1 MSCTAT
7 LQRELRALAVSAT
20 LVGVLVAAAL
30 VPSAVRADEGMWTFD
45 HLPLQ
50 QLKERYGFTPTPG
63 WIEHVQKASINF
75 GGGSGAFVS
84 PDGLALTNHHVALGQ
99 LAKLSSPGHDY
110 VRDGFFARTRA
121 EELSCP
127 DLELK
132 VMMTSEDVTA
142 RVLGAVD
149 SAAADSGQSVQRKAA
164 MARIEQEASR
174 DGLKGEVVELYRGG
188 EYWLYRYKTYKDVRL
203 VCAPEE
209 QAAAFGGDPDNF
221 SFPRHDL
228 DFAFFR
234 VYEDGQPVRTQHWF
248 RWSKD
253 GAREGDLVFVSGNPG
268 STRRLYTVAQLDH
281 ERNLDLPLRI
291 RLNEQRLEAY
301 NAYEARGSEQ
311 ARQARDRIR
320 GLENNLKRQHGFLEA
335 LSDSGVMGMQRRAEA
350 TLRQRIAK
358 NQAASGLAILT
369 WERIAAAMKELGR
382 RHTEYV
388 TRDFGRSSRLLDI
401 ANGIVRYTAEVVKPN
416 EQRFKEYRDAKL
428 DSERFRLFSRA
439 PVYPE
444 MEEMILGVIL
454 TQCADELGAD
464 DPFVKLALDGR
475 TPQEVVRTLIS
486 GTKLGDPAVRKAL
499 VEGGAKAVAASKD
512 PLIVWARKLDA
523 PYREL
528 RAWFEDHV
536 QSVETLDGGRIA
548 RARFVLDGRALPP
561 DATGS
566 LRLSY
571 GKVAGYPQLTSRVP
585 WATTFHGL
593 FDRSLGF
600 SGKPPFDL
608 PARLAEHEK
617 DLDLNTPLNFVSTD
631 DIIGGNSGSAV
642 LNREGEYVGLVF
654 DGNVQA
660 YAWDYYYTDEQ
671 ARCISVHS
679 KALTEALR
687 KIYDM
692 GALADEVEGKK

>member
-1 MSCTAT
+1 MNRTDT
-7 LQRELRALAVSAT
+7 FRRRTRALVASAT
-20 LVGVLVAAAL
+20 LLVVAIAAGV
-30 VPSAVRADEGMWTFD
+30 VPAAVRADEGMWTFD
-45 HLPLQ
+45 HLPLR
-50 QLKERYGFTPTPG
+50 QLQERYGFTPTPE

-99 LAKLSSPGHDY
+99 LAKLSSPEHDY
-110 VRDGFFARTRA
+110 IRDGFFARTRT
-121 EELSCP
+121 EELPCP

-132 VMMTSEDVTA
+132 VLMTSEDVTA

-149 SAAADSGQSVQRKAA
+149 STVTDSAQNDQRKAT
-164 MARIEQEASR
+164 MARIEQETSR

-209 QAAAFGGDPDNF
+209 QAASFGGDLDNF

-234 VYEDGQPVRTQHWF
+234 VYEDGQPVRPQHWF
-248 RWSKD
+248 RWSKE
-253 GAREGDLVFVSGNPG
+253 GAREGELVFVAGNPG
-268 STRRLYTVAQLDH
+268 TTKRLYTVAQLDH

-291 RLNEQRLEAY
+291 RLNEQRLAAY
-301 NAYEARGSEQ
+301 NAYAARGPEQ

-350 TLRQRIAK
+350 DLRQRIAR

-369 WERIAAAMKELGR
+369 WERIAGAMKELGR

-388 TRDFGRSSRLLDI
+388 AREFGRSSRLLDI
-401 ANGIVRYTAEVVKPN
+401 ANGIVRYTTEVAKPN
-416 EQRFKEYRDAKL
+416 ERRFKEYRDAKL

-444 MEEMILGVIL
+444 MEEMALGLVL
-454 TQCADELGAD
+454 QQCRDELGAEH
-464 DPFVKLALDGR
+464 PFVQLALGGR
-475 TPQEVVRTLIS
+475 TPQEVARTLVA
-486 GTKLGDPAVRKAL
+486 GTKLGNPAVRKAL
-499 VEGGAKAVAASKD
+499 IEGGAKAVAASKD

-528 RAWFEDHV
+528 RAWHEGRV

-548 RARFVLDGRALPP
+548 RARFILEGRALPP

-571 GKVAGYPQLTSRVP
+571 GKAVGYPQLTSQVP

-593 FDRSLGF
+593 FDRSVGF
-600 SGKPPFDL
+600 GGKPPFDL
-608 PARLAEHEK
+608 PARIAEHER

-654 DGNVQA
+654 DGNVQS
-660 YAWDYYYTDEQ
+660 YAWDYYYTEEQ
-671 ARCISVHS
+671 ARCVSVHS
-679 KALTEALR
+679 KALIEALR

-692 GALADEVEGKK
+692 GALADEVEGK

>member
-1 MSCTAT
+1 MSRTAT
-7 LQRELRALAVSAT
+7 LRRGTRALAASAA
-20 LVGVLVAAAL
+20 LLAGLVAAVLLPAA
-30 VPSAVRADEGMWTFD
+30 SRADEGMWTFD
-45 HLPLQ
+45 RLPLR
-50 QLKERYGFTPTPG
+50 QLQERYGFTPTPE
-63 WIEHVQKASINF
+63 WIENVQKASINF

-99 LAKLSSPGHDY
+99 LAKLSSPEHDY

-121 EELSCP
+121 EELPCP

-132 VMMTSEDVTA
+132 VLMTSEDVTV

-149 SAAADSGQSVQRKAA
+149 SAAADSAQSNQRKAA
-164 MARIEQEASR
+164 MARIEQETSR

-209 QAAAFGGDPDNF
+209 QAASFGGDLDNF

-234 VYEDGQPVRTQHWF
+234 VYEDGQPVRPEHWF
-248 RWSKD
+248 RWSKE
-253 GAREGDLVFVSGNPG
+253 GAREGELVFVSGNPG

-291 RLNEQRLEAY
+291 RLNEQRLAAY
-301 NAYEARGSEQ
+301 NAYAARGPEQ

-350 TLRQRIAK
+350 NLRQRIAM

-369 WERIAAAMKELGR
+369 WERIAGAMKELGR

-388 TRDFGRSSRLLDI
+388 TREFGRSSRLLDI
-401 ANGIVRYTAEVVKPN
+401 ANGIVRYTTEVVKPN

-428 DSERFRLFSRA
+428 DSERFRLFSSA

-444 MEEMILGVIL
+444 MEEMALGAVL
-454 TQCADELGAD
+454 KQCLDELGAE
-464 DPFVKLALDGR
+464 DPFVRLALGGR
-475 TPQEVVRTLIS
+475 TPQEVARTLV
-486 GTKLGDPAVRKAL
+486 GDPAVRKAL
-499 VEGGAKAVAASKD
+499 IEGGAKAVAASKD

-528 RAWFEDHV
+528 RAWHEGRV

-548 RARFVLDGRALPP
+548 RARFVLDGHALPP

-571 GKVAGYPQLTSRVP
+571 GKVAGYPQLTTQVP

-600 SGKPPFDL
+600 GGKPPFDL
-608 PARLAEHEK
+608 PARIAEHEK

-654 DGNVQA
+654 DGNVQS
-660 YAWDYYYTDEQ
+660 YAWDYYYTEEQ
-671 ARCISVHS
+671 ARCVSVHS
-679 KALTEALR
+679 RALTEALR

-692 GALADEVEGKK
+692 GALADEVEGR

>member
-1 MSCTAT
+1 MSRTAT
-7 LQRELRALAVSAT
+7 FRRGTRASAT
-20 LVGVLVAAAL
+20 LLVVLIAAGF
-30 VPSAVRADEGMWTFD
+30 VPAAVRADEGMWTFD

-50 QLKERYGFTPTPG
+50 QLQERYGFAPTPE

-99 LAKLSSPGHDY
+99 LAKMSSPGHDY

-121 EELSCP
+121 EELACP

-132 VMMTSEDVTA
+132 VLVASEDVTA
-142 RVLGAVD
+142 RVLGAAD
-149 SAAADSGQSVQRKAA
+149 SAATDSAQSDQRKTA

-174 DGLKGEVVELYRGG
+174 EGLKGEVIELYRGG

-209 QAAAFGGDPDNF
+209 QAAFFGGDLDNF
-221 SFPRHDL
+221 CFPRHDL

-234 VYEDGQPVRTQHWF
+234 VYEDGQPVHPQHWF
-248 RWSKD
+248 RWSKE
-253 GAREGDLVFVSGNPG
+253 GAREGDLVFVAGNPG
-268 STRRLYTVAQLDH
+268 TTKRLYTVAQFDH

-291 RLNEQRLEAY
+291 RLNDQRLAAY
-301 NAYEARGSEQ
+301 RAYEARGPEQ

-320 GLENNLKRQHGFLEA
+320 GLENNLKRQHGFLEV
-335 LSDSGVMGMQRRAEA
+335 LCDSGVMGMQRRAEA
-350 TLRQRIAK
+350 NLRQRIAR
-358 NQAASGLAILT
+358 NQVASGLAILT
-369 WERIAAAMKELGR
+369 WERIAGAMKELGR

-388 TRDFGRSSRLLDI
+388 ARDFSRSSRLLDI
-401 ANGIVRYTAEVVKPN
+401 ANGIVRYTTEVTKPN
-416 EQRFKEYRDAKL
+416 ELRFKEYRDAKL

-444 MEEMILGVIL
+444 LEEMILGVVL
-454 TQCADELGAD
+454 KQCADELGAD
-464 DPFVKLALDGR
+464 DPFVRVALGGR
-475 TPQEVVRTLIS
+475 TPQDVAHTLVA

-499 VEGGAKAVAASKD
+499 IEGGPKAVTASKD

-528 RAWFEDHV
+528 RAWYEGRV

-548 RARFVLDGRALPP
+548 RARFVLEGRSLPP

-571 GKVAGYPQLTSRVP
+571 GKAAGYPQLTTLVP

-593 FDRSLGF
+593 FDRSLSFG
-600 SGKPPFDL
+600 GKPPFDL
-608 PARLAEHEK
+608 PARIAGHEK
-617 DLDLNTPLNFVSTD
+617 DLDLATPLNFVSTD

-642 LNREGEYVGLVF
+642 LNRAGEYVGLVF

-671 ARCISVHS
+671 ARCVSVHS
-679 KALTEALR
+679 KALMEALR

-692 GALADEVEGKK
+692 GALADEVEGKQ

>member
-1 MSCTAT
+1 MSRTAT
-7 LQRELRALAVSAT
+7 FRRGTRALAASAT
-20 LVGVLVAAAL
+20 LLVAVAVAVL
-30 VPSAVRADEGMWTFD
+30 LPAAVRADEGMWTFD
-45 HLPLQ
+45 NLPLK
-50 QLKERYGFTPTPG
+50 QLQERYGFAPTPE

-99 LAKLSSPGHDY
+99 LAKLSSPEHDY
-110 VRDGFFARTRA
+110 IRDGFFARTRA
-121 EELSCP
+121 EELPCP

-132 VMMTSEDVTA
+132 VLMISEDVTV

-149 SAAADSGQSVQRKAA
+149 SVAADSAQSDQRKAA

-209 QAAAFGGDPDNF
+209 QAASFGGDLDNF
-221 SFPRHDL
+221 CFPRHDL

-253 GAREGDLVFVSGNPG
+253 GAREGELVFVSGNPG

-291 RLNEQRLEAY
+291 RLSDQRLTAY
-301 NAYEARGSEQ
+301 NAYAARGPEQ

-335 LSDSGVMGMQRRAEA
+335 LSDTGVIGMQRRAEA
-350 TLRQRIAK
+350 DLRQRIAR
-358 NQAASGLAILT
+358 NQVASGLAILT
-369 WERIAAAMKELGR
+369 WERIAGAMKELGR

-388 TRDFGRSSRLLDI
+388 AREFGRSSRLLDI
-401 ANGIVRYTAEVVKPN
+401 ANGIVRYTTEVVKPN
-416 EQRFKEYRDAKL
+416 EQRFKEYRDTKL

-444 MEEMILGVIL
+444 MEEAILGLVL
-454 TQCADELGAD
+454 QQCRDELGAD
-464 DPFVKLALDGR
+464 DQFVQLALGGR
-475 TPQEVVRTLIS
+475 TPQEVARTLVT

-499 VEGGAKAVAASKD
+499 IEGGAKAVAASKD

-528 RAWFEDHV
+528 RAWHEDRV

-548 RARFVLDGRALPP
+548 RARFVLEGRALPP

-571 GKVAGYPQLTSRVP
+571 GKAIGYPQLTTQVP

-600 SGKPPFDL
+600 GGKPPFDL
-608 PARLAEHEK
+608 PARIAEHEK

-654 DGNVQA
+654 DGNVQS
-660 YAWDYYYTDEQ
+660 YAWDYYYTEEQ
-671 ARCISVHS
+671 ARCVSVHS

-692 GALADEVEGKK
+692 GALADEVEGR

>member
-1 MSCTAT
+1 MSRTSMS
-7 LQRELRALAVSAT
+7 RRGIRAVGARPLFFAVLIAA
-20 LVGVLVAAAL
+20 VLSPAAL
-30 VPSAVRADEGMWTFD
+30 RADEGMWTLD
-45 HLPLQ
+45 NLPVKQLQ
-50 QLKERYGFTPTPG
+50 ERYGFTPTPE

-99 LAKLSSPGHDY
+99 LAKMSSPGHDY
-110 VRDGFFARTRA
+110 VHDGFFARTRA
-121 EELSCP
+121 EEIPCP

-132 VMMTSEDVTA
+132 VLMSSEDVTA

-149 SAAADSGQSVQRKAA
+149 SAATDRLQSSQRKAA
-164 MARIEQEASR
+164 MARIEQEASAA
-174 DGLKGEVVELYRGG
+174 GLRGEVVELYRGG
-188 EYWLYRYKTYKDVRL
+188 EYWLHRYKTYKDVRL

-209 QAAAFGGDPDNF
+209 QAAFFGGDPDNF
-221 SFPRHDL
+221 CFPRHDL

-234 VYEDGQPVRTQHWF
+234 VYENGQAVHPQHWF

-253 GAREGDLVFVSGNPG
+253 GAREGDLVFVAGNPG
-268 STRRLYTVAQLDH
+268 TTKRLYTVAQLEL
-281 ERNLDLPLRI
+281 ERSLDLPLRI
-291 RLNEQRLEAY
+291 RLNGQRLAAY
-301 NAYEARGSEQ
+301 RAYEARGSEQ

-320 GLENNLKRQHGFLEA
+320 GLENNLKRQQGFLEV
-335 LSDSGVMGMQRRAEA
+335 LGDSGVMKARRDAEA
-350 TLRQRIAK
+350 GLRQRIAR
-358 NQAASGLAILT
+358 NQAASGLAIGT
-369 WERIAAAMKELGR
+369 WERIAGAMKEMAR
-382 RHTEYV
+382 RHREYV
-388 TRDFGRSSRLLDI
+388 VRDFSRSSRLLDI

-416 EQRFKEYRDAKL
+416 EQRLKEYRDAKL

-444 MEEMILGVIL
+444 MEEMILGL
-454 TQCADELGAD
+454 LLQECLDELGPGH
-464 DPFVKLALDGR
+464 PFVQAALGGR
-475 TPQEVVRTLIS
+475 APKEVAHALVA
-486 GTKLGDPAVRKAL
+486 GTKLGDPAVRKVL

-512 PLIVWARKLDA
+512 PLVVWARKLDA

-528 RAWFEDHV
+528 RAWYEDEV

-548 RARFVLDGRALPP
+548 RARFVLEGRSLPP
-561 DATGS
+561 DATGT

-571 GKVAGYPQLTSRVP
+571 GKAAGYPQLTSVVP

-593 FDRSLGF
+593 YDRSAGF
-600 SGKPPFDL
+600 GGRPPFDL
-608 PARLAEHEK
+608 PARIAEHEK
-617 DLDLNTPLNFVSTD
+617 DLDLNTPLDFVSTD

-642 LNREGEYVGLVF
+642 LNRDGEYVGLVF

-671 ARCISVHS
+671 ARCVSVHS

-692 GALADEVEGKK
+692 GGLADELEGK

>member
-1 MSCTAT
+1 MSRTAT
-7 LQRELRALAVSAT
+7 LRRGTRALAASAA
-20 LVGVLVAAAL
+20 LLAGLVAAVLLPAA
-30 VPSAVRADEGMWTFD
+30 SRADEGMWTFD
-45 HLPLQ
+45 RLPLR
-50 QLKERYGFTPTPG
+50 QLQERYGFTPTPE
-63 WIEHVQKASINF
+63 WIENVQKASINF

-99 LAKLSSPGHDY
+99 LAKLSSPEHDY

-121 EELSCP
+121 EELPCP

-132 VMMTSEDVTA
+132 VLMTSEDVTV

-149 SAAADSGQSVQRKAA
+149 SAAADSAQSNQRKAA
-164 MARIEQEASR
+164 MARIEQETSR

-209 QAAAFGGDPDNF
+209 QAASFGGDLDNF

-234 VYEDGQPVRTQHWF
+234 VYEDGQPVRPEHWF
-248 RWSKD
+248 RWSKE
-253 GAREGDLVFVSGNPG
+253 GAREGELVFVSGNPG

-291 RLNEQRLEAY
+291 RLNEQRLAAY
-301 NAYEARGSEQ
+301 NAYAARGPEQ

-350 TLRQRIAK
+350 NLRQRIAM

-369 WERIAAAMKELGR
+369 WERIAGAMKELGR

-388 TRDFGRSSRLLDI
+388 TREFGRSSRLLDI
-401 ANGIVRYTAEVVKPN
+401 ANGIVRYTTEVVKPN

-428 DSERFRLFSRA
+428 DSERFRLFSSA

-444 MEEMILGVIL
+444 MEEMALGAVL
-454 TQCADELGAD
+454 KQCLDELGAE
-464 DPFVKLALDGR
+464 DPFVRLALGGR
-475 TPQEVVRTLIS
+475 TPQEVARTLVG

-499 VEGGAKAVAASKD
+499 IEGGAKAVAASKD

-528 RAWFEDHV
+528 RAWHEGRV

-548 RARFVLDGRALPP
+548 RARFVLDGHALPP

-571 GKVAGYPQLTSRVP
+571 GKVAGYPQLTTQVP

-600 SGKPPFDL
+600 GGKPPFDL
-608 PARLAEHEK
+608 PARIAEHEK

-642 LNREGEYVGLVF
+642 LNREGEY
-654 DGNVQA
+654 
-660 YAWDYYYTDEQ
+660 AWSST
-671 ARCISVHS
+671 ATCSPTPGTTTTPRSRRAASRC
-679 KALTEALR
+679 TR
-687 KIYDM
+687 
-692 GALADEVEGKK
+692 GR

>member
-1 MSCTAT
+1 MSRTAPFRRGT
-7 LQRELRALAVSAT
+7 RVLAVSAA
-20 LVGVLVAAAL
+20 LLLAVVAAVLHPA
-30 VPSAVRADEGMWTFD
+30 AVRADEGMWTFD

-50 QLKERYGFTPTPG
+50 QLQERYGFTPTPE

-99 LAKLSSPGHDY
+99 LAKLSSPEHDY
-110 VRDGFFARTRA
+110 IRDGFFARTRA
-121 EELSCP
+121 EEIACP

-132 VMMTSEDVTA
+132 VLMTSEDVTA

-149 SAAADSGQSVQRKAA
+149 STVADSVQSDQRKAA
-164 MARIEQEASR
+164 TARIEQEASR
-174 DGLKGEVVELYRGG
+174 DGLRGEVVELYRGG

-209 QAAAFGGDPDNF
+209 QAASFGGDPDNF
-221 SFPRHDL
+221 NFPRHDL

-234 VYEDGQPVRTQHWF
+234 VYEDGQPVRPQHWF
-248 RWSKD
+248 RWSKE

-268 STRRLYTVAQLDH
+268 STRRLYTLAQLDH

-291 RLNEQRLEAY
+291 RLNDQRLAAY
-301 NAYEARGSEQ
+301 NAYAARGPEQ
-311 ARQARDRIR
+311 ARQVRDRIR

-335 LSDSGVMGMQRRAEA
+335 LSDSGVMGMQQRAEA
-350 TLRQRIAK
+350 NLRQRIAK
-358 NQAASGLAILT
+358 NQVASGMALLT
-369 WERIAAAMKELGR
+369 WERIAAAMKELGG
-382 RHTEYV
+382 RHKEYV
-388 TRDFGRSSRLLDI
+388 VRELGRSSRLLDF
-401 ANGIVRYTAEVVKPN
+401 ANGIMRYTAEVAKPN

-428 DSERFRLFSRA
+428 ESERFRLFSRA

-444 MEEMILGVIL
+444 LEEMALGLVL
-454 TQCADELGAD
+454 KQCADELGTD
-464 DPFVKLALDGR
+464 HPFVRLALGGR
-475 TPQEVVRTLIS
+475 TPQEVARSLVA

-499 VEGGAKAVAASKD
+499 IAGGAKAVAASKD
-512 PLIVWARKLDA
+512 PLLVWARKLDA

-528 RAWFEDHV
+528 RAWHEARV
-536 QSVETLDGGRIA
+536 QSVETVDGGRIA
-548 RARFVLDGRALPP
+548 RARFALEGRALPP

-571 GKVAGYPQLTSRVP
+571 GKVAGYPQLTTLVP

-608 PARLAEHEK
+608 PARIAAHEK

-660 YAWDYYYTDEQ
+660 YAWDYYYTEEQ
-671 ARCISVHS
+671 ARCVSVHS

-692 GALADEVEGKK
+692 GALADEVEGK

>member
-1 MSCTAT
+1 MSLIAVC
-7 LQRELRALAVSAT
+7 RRGSSALVCSAT
-20 LVGVLVAAAL
+20 LLALLVSVVQ
-30 VPSAVRADEGMWTFD
+30 VPAVRADEGMWTFD
-45 HLPLQ
+45 HLPLKPLQ
-50 QLKERYGFTPTPG
+50 ERYGFAATPE

-99 LAKLSSPGHDY
+99 LAKLSSPEHDY

-132 VMMTSEDVTA
+132 VLMSSEDVTA
-142 RVLGAVD
+142 AVLGAVD
-149 SAAADSGQSVQRKAA
+149 SSSADAAQSSQRKAA
-164 MARIEQEASR
+164 MARIEQGASR

-209 QAAAFGGDPDNF
+209 QAASFGGDPDNF

-234 VYEDGQPVRTQHWF
+234 VYEDGQPVHPKHWF
-248 RWSKD
+248 RWSKE
-253 GAREGDLVFVSGNPG
+253 GAREGELAFVSGNPG
-268 STRRLYTVAQLDH
+268 STRRLYTVAQLEH
-281 ERNLDLPLRI
+281 ERGLDLPLRI
-291 RLNEQRLEAY
+291 RLNEQRLAAY
-301 NAYEARGSEQ
+301 NAYEARGPEQ

-335 LSDSGVMGMQRRAEA
+335 LSDPEVMKARRVAEEN
-350 TLRQRIAK
+350 LRQRIAT
-358 NQAASGLAILT
+358 NQVASGIAILT
-369 WERIAAAMKELGR
+369 WERIADAMKELGR
-382 RHTEYV
+382 RHKEYV
-388 TRDFGRSSRLLDI
+388 VREFGRSSRLLDI
-401 ANGIVRYTAEVVKPN
+401 ANGIVRYTAEVAKPN
-416 EQRFKEYRDAKL
+416 EQRFREYRDARL

-444 MEEMILGVIL
+444 MEEMALGVL
-454 TQCADELGAD
+454 LQQCVDELGAA
-464 DPFVKLALDGR
+464 DPFVQLALGGR
-475 TPQEVVRTLIS
+475 TPQEVARTLVA
-486 GTKLGDPAVRKAL
+486 GTKLADPAVRKTL
-499 VEGGAKAVAASKD
+499 VDGGAKAVAASKD

-523 PYREL
+523 PYREM
-528 RAWFEDHV
+528 RTWYEDRV

-548 RARFVLDGRALPP
+548 RARFVLDGRATPP

-571 GKVAGYPQLTSRVP
+571 GKVAGYPQLTTLVP

-593 FDRSLGF
+593 FDRSAGF
-600 SGKPPFDL
+600 GGKPPFDL
-608 PARLAEHEK
+608 PARIAAHEK

-642 LNREGEYVGLVF
+642 LNREGEYIGLVF
-654 DGNVQA
+654 DGNVQS

-671 ARCISVHS
+671 ARCVSVHS
-679 KALTEALR
+679 RALTEALR
-687 KIYDM
+687 RIYDM
-692 GALADEVEGKK
+692 GALADEVEGK

>member
-1 MSCTAT
+1 MSRTAT
-7 LQRELRALAVSAT
+7 FRRGTRALAASAALLACLIAVI
-20 LVGVLVAAAL
+20 LVPAAA
-30 VPSAVRADEGMWTFD
+30 RADEGMWTFD
-45 HLPLQ
+45 HLPLK
-50 QLKERYGFTPTPG
+50 QLQERYGFTPTPE

-75 GGGSGAFVS
+75 GGGSGSFVS

-121 EELSCP
+121 EELPCP

-132 VMMTSEDVTA
+132 VLMTSEDVTV

-149 SAAADSGQSVQRKAA
+149 SAAADSAQSNQRKAA

-209 QAAAFGGDPDNF
+209 QAASFGGDPDNF
-221 SFPRHDL
+221 CFPRHDL
-228 DFAFFR
+228 DFTFFR
-234 VYEDGQPVRTQHWF
+234 IYEDGQPVRPQHWF
-248 RWSKD
+248 RWSKE

-291 RLNEQRLEAY
+291 RLSEQRLAAY
-301 NAYEARGSEQ
+301 NAYAASGPEQ

-350 TLRQRIAK
+350 DLRQRIAR
-358 NQAASGLAILT
+358 NQVASGLAILT
-369 WERIAAAMKELGR
+369 WERIAGAMKELGR
-382 RHTEYV
+382 RHAEYV
-388 TRDFGRSSRLLDI
+388 AREFGRSSRLLDI
-401 ANGIVRYTAEVVKPN
+401 ANGIVRYTSEVVKPN

-444 MEEMILGVIL
+444 LEEMALGLILK
-454 TQCADELGAD
+454 QCVDELGAD
-464 DPFVKLALDGR
+464 DPFVQLALGGR
-475 TPQEVVRTLIS
+475 TPQEVARTLVA

-499 VEGGAKAVAASKD
+499 IEGGAKAVAASKD

-528 RAWFEDHV
+528 RAWHEDRV

-571 GKVAGYPQLTSRVP
+571 GKAIGYPQLTTRVP

-600 SGKPPFDL
+600 GGKPPFDL
-608 PARLAEHEK
+608 PARIAEHER

-654 DGNVQA
+654 DGNLQA
-660 YAWDYYYTDEQ
+660 YAWDYYYTEEQ
-671 ARCISVHS
+671 ARCVSVHS
-679 KALTEALR
+679 RALTEALR

-692 GALADEVEGKK
+692 GALADEVEGK